1 MSEDAYLAS
10 AMHSRSGRDVMT
22 QGQNGLVELIGGLSG
37 TIADWTLEN
46 LLIAMKL
53 GFEASNAF
61 PAALLGLQGY
71 HANIE
76 GFNAVYAFAT
86 EDGAV
91 EAAAIFED
99 GEMLVEP
106 TAPDEWDIRVT
117 FRDVDAL
124 WRSIFSGGTDIIDSV
139 LANDVQ
145 VYGNLN
151 YLFKFGFMA
160 RDLKERLGLH

>member
-1 MSEDAYLAS
+1 
-10 AMHSRSGRDVMT
+10 MT
-22 QGQNGLVELIGGLSG
+22 QRQYGLVALIESLSG
-37 TIADWTLEN
+37 SIADWTLEN
-46 LLIAMKL
+46 LLDAMKL
-53 GFEASNAF
+53 AFEASNAF
-61 PAALLGLQGY
+61 PAALLNLQGY

-91 EAAAIFED
+91 RSAAMFKD
-99 GEMLVEP
+99 GEMVVERD
-106 TAPDEWDIRVT
+106 PDLDKWDIRVN
-117 FRDVDAL
+117 FKDVDAL
-124 WRSIFSGGTDIIDSV
+124 WRFIFSGGSDIVDSV

-160 RDLKERLGLH
+160 RDLKERLGLN